1 LARSCWSDT
10 VMGKSLRKTGTER
23 ERDGE
28 QHREVCFWLVLS
40 RGFLLAG
47 VSSRALE
54 AHSRTLGKLLLV
66 WHSVVPTVVQEQCL
80 FVQLPG
86 MLQAGV
92 DGSCLHA
99 PKNWLVR
106 QQIDLRDNK
115 VSTQSRIY

>member
-1 LARSCWSDT
+1 VSWELLVQYPD
-10 VMGKSLRKTGTER
+10 RKVPQEDRNRMRETG
-23 ERDGE
+23 GW
-28 QHREVCFWLVLS
+28 HREVCFWLVLG
-40 RGFLLAG
+40 RGFFPTG